1 MDTLEN
7 KVSVRQML
15 LSDLDVIFT
24 IDHIIRRTEEP
35 ITYLNLT
42 TENIFSINRHVG
54 RNAKPI
60 SYVDLITGDVSQL
73 LNFGFVAEIRN
84 HVRGFVLGRVGHIS
98 ETVALAGEIIILGVH
113 PDYQRIGMASR
124 LVNALNEKFR
134 SFDVKSV
141 NIDIDQRDK
150 KLMNFAEKSGFGVG
164 HFVKY
169 SKPL

>member
-1 MDTLEN
+1 MKNSEN
-7 KVSVRQML
+7 KVSIRQMF
-15 LSDLDVIFT
+15 LSDLDIIFT
-24 IDHIIRRTEEP
+24 IDHMIRRKEEP

-54 RNAKPI
+54 RNATPM
-60 SYVDLITGDVSQL
+60 SYVDLITGDVSDL
-73 LNFGFVAEIRN
+73 LKFGFVAEVQN
-84 HVRGFVLGRVGHIS
+84 HIRGFILGRVGHIS

-113 PDYQRIGMASR
+113 PDYQRIGIASQ
-124 LVNALNEKFR
+124 LVVAINEKFQ
-134 SFDVKSV
+134 SFGVKSI

-150 KLMNFAEKSGFGVG
+150 KLVNFVEQLGFGVG